1 MPKYV
6 LGHDLKGEGTRL
18 ALMSQL
24 LDPMHRRHIDAL
36 RVVRPGA
43 RTLEVD
49 VVTDRF
55 LHGSPNG
62 SAPAEKR

>member
-43 RTLEVD
+43 RTFEVD